1 MDRSISYVKARR
13 RLTVRVSVPVILLV
27 LAVRAPLASPRPVT
41 PATAQRP
48 LIFLAEDND
57 PPLSYSDNGVLRGRD
72 IDLAN
77 ALGAAMGRN
86 VEIELTSWDEAERR
100 IGDGSADGALSVS
113 VSERGSFYDFTS
125 PISTSQYAIFVRS
138 GELRIHG
145 LQDLAGRRVGFIGL
159 TSMPHQLLTSVRGAQ
174 LVQCANYADAFPRLA
189 RGEIDAFVTNLWLGA
204 YWIQLHNLSGL
215 SVEGD
220 PVATVSDAIAV
231 RKGNAELLSSLNSA
245 IERLNENG
253 TITSIEQKWRP
264 QEIVFLSR
272 QRARSILEWTIGI
285 TAVVLVSALTLWI
298 VLLRK
303 NIGKRKRLEVAL
315 KEAQEKYR
323 QLVEQVPAI
332 SYLAE
337 SGCMTG
343 FVYISPQ
350 VEAILGCSVEQC
362 LEDRKFW
369 WNHVHPADRDLLR
382 VEDTSEEG
390 RPFTMEYRMQTETG
404 RDVWL
409 RDQAVTFI
417 DPATGTRMVRGVI
430 IDITEIKHAEQ
441 QLRIAQQLE
450 ALGTLAAGIA
460 HDFNNILGIIMG
472 YAELSK
478 KDLEGRTRDRV
489 EQIHRTAERG
499 VSLTRQLLAFSR
511 KQVLQPQALNLNE
524 IVTDIENMLSHVL
537 GEQIDLITDLESSLA
552 PVIVDP
558 GQMEQVLMNLAVNA
572 RDAMSDGGKLIIQTS
587 NVDLTEENS
596 QVLELQPGHF
606 ALLQVSDSGVGM
618 SRETLARIFQP
629 FFTTKPKG
637 KGTGLGLATVYGIVK
652 QSGGA
657 IKVESEL
664 NHGTVF
670 RIFLPAAKGVS
681 GSVKPQLG
689 ETEALRG
696 TETIMLVEDQV
707 DLRATTRAML
717 EDYGYQVL
725 EACGAEQALK
735 GAETFV
741 DPIDLLLTDLVMPGL
756 NGRQLAEKFLVQRPG
771 IRILYMT
778 GYSEDLDLNGSGS
791 SVPVLQKPFSRS
803 ELARTVRAILDR
815 E

>member
-1 MDRSISYVKARR
+1 MDRSISYVKARQW
-13 RLTVRVSVPVILLV
+13 LMVRSNVPFGLLLL
-27 LAVRAPLASPRPVT
+27 LAGAQPAFARPVT
-41 PATAQRP
+41 QTAAQRP

-57 PPLSYSDNGVLRGRD
+57 PPLSYTENGVPRGRD

-77 ALGAAMGRN
+77 ALGAAMGRS
-86 VEIELTSWDEAERR
+86 VQIELMNWEDADRR
-100 IGDGSADGALSVS
+100 IRDGSADAALSVS
-113 VSERGSFYDFTS
+113 ISDSGKAYDFTEPVS
-125 PISTSQYAIFVRS
+125 SSQYAIFVRS

-145 LQDLAGRRVGFIGL
+145 LEDLAGRKVGFIGL
-159 TSMPHQLLTSVRGAQ
+159 KSVAHELLISVQGVQ

-204 YWIQLHNLSGL
+204 YWIQLHNFSGV
-215 SVEGD
+215 SVEED
-220 PVATVSDAIAV
+220 PVATISDAIAI
-231 RKGNAELLSSLNSA
+231 RKGNPELLGSLNHA
-245 IERLNENG
+245 IETLTENG
-253 TITSIEQKWRP
+253 TIASIEQKWRP
-264 QEIVFLSR
+264 QEVVFLSR
-272 QRARSILEWTIGI
+272 QRARSLLEWAVGI
-285 TAVVLVSALTLWI
+285 TAVLLVAALTLWI
-298 VLLRK
+298 ALLRR
-303 NIGKRKRLEVAL
+303 NIGNRKRLERAL
-315 KEAQEKYR
+315 QEAQEKYR
-323 QLVEQVPAI
+323 QLVEHVPAI

-337 SGCMTG
+337 AGCMTG

-350 VEAILGCSVEQC
+350 VETILGYPVEEC
-362 LEDRKFW
+362 LKDRKFW
-369 WNHVHPADRDLLR
+369 WNHVQPADRDLLR
-382 VEDTSEEG
+382 VEDTSAEG

-409 RDQAVTFI
+409 RDQAVIFI
-417 DPATGTRMVRGVI
+417 DPVTATRMVRGVI
-430 IDITEIKHAEQ
+430 IDISEIKHAEQ
-441 QLRIAQQLE
+441 QLRTAQQLE
-450 ALGTLAAGIA
+450 ALGTFAAGIA

-524 IVTDIENMLSHVL
+524 VVTDIKTMLSHVL
-537 GEQIDLITDLESSLA
+537 GEQIDLITDLHTSLV
-552 PVIVDP
+552 PVKVDL

-572 RDAMSDGGKLIIQTS
+572 RDAMEDGGEVLIQTS
-587 NVDLTEENS
+587 NVDLMEEES
-596 QVLELQPGHF
+596 QILEVSSGHF

-670 RIFLPAAKGVS
+670 RIYLPAAKGMP
-681 GSVKPQLG
+681 GSAKPQT
-689 ETEALRG
+689 EEAEALRG
-696 TETIMLVEDQV
+696 TETIMLVEDQL

-717 EDYGYQVL
+717 EDYGYRVL

-735 GAETFV
+735 AAQTFAE
-741 DPIDLLLTDLVMPGL
+741 PIHLLLTDVVMPGL
-756 NGRQLAEKFLVQRPG
+756 NGRQVAEKFLVQRPG

-778 GYSEDLDLNGSGS
+778 GYSEDVDVDGPGS
-791 SVPVLQKPFSRS
+791 SAPVLQKPFSRS
-803 ELARTVRAILDR
+803 ELSRAVRAVLDR